1 MICELYL
8 TKLLFSSFKKNTML
22 VTYLIV
28 NFLVIFLGMV
38 STLSSTAGNMSPIP
52 GQGIEV
58 LYATW
63 CSQEFYKK
71 MNQTPKYKS

>member
-8 TKLLFSSFKKNTML
+8 TKQIFSSFKKNSML

-28 NFLVIFLGMV
+28 NFLVIFLDMV
-38 STLSSTAGNMSPIP
+38 STLSSTAGNMSSIP
-52 GQGIEV
+52 GQGSEV

-63 CSQEFYKK
+63 CSQEFCKK
-71 MNQTPKYKS
+71 NESDT

>member
-1 MICELYL
+1 MG
-8 TKLLFSSFKKNTML
+8 FGVFFFFKKNTML

-38 STLSSTAGNMSPIP
+38 STLSSTAGNMSSIP